1 MNREDV
7 ELSPWR
13 HYSEDYE
20 EVAVCRELKIYRKF
34 RNFYNLDKYKITMR
48 LARDERYYLLEVHDY
63 DNDSGEEFVCYS
75 FVDLLNKAE
84 EEIDK
89 IIDAMYDE
97 R

>member
-13 HYSEDYE
+13 HYSEDYR
-20 EVAVCRELKIYRKF
+20 EVIVCRELKIYRKF
-34 RNFYNLDKYKITMR
+34 CNSDKYKITMR
-48 LARDERYYLLEVHDY
+48 FSKDERQYLLDVYDY
-63 DNDSGEEFVCYS
+63 GNDSGKMLWCDS

-89 IIDAMYDE
+89 IIDAMYDD
-97 R
+97 RGV

>member
-13 HYSEDYE
+13 HYGEGYDK
-20 EVAVCRELKIYRKF
+20 VAVCRELKIYRKF

-48 LARDERYYLLEVHDY
+48 ISKDARQYILEVYDY
-63 DNDSGEEFVCYS
+63 GNDSGKEFLCDT
-75 FVDLLNKAE
+75 FLDLMNKAD

>member
-13 HYSEDYE
+13 HCGEDYE
-20 EVAVCRELKIYRKF
+20 DVTVCRELKIYRKF
-34 RNFYNLDKYKITMR
+34 HNSDKYKVTMR
-48 LARDERYYLLEVHDY
+48 ISKDARQYLLDVYDY
-63 DNDSGEEFVCYS
+63 TNDSGKMFWCDS
-75 FVDLLNKAE
+75 FVEVLNKAE